1 MQRNQ
6 WLFRLCSLLLVSSFL
21 LAACGQPAAA
31 PAPAEAPPAEAP
43 AAADAPASQGSS
55 AAVEGALLTDPP
67 LGPGERPV
75 QQAVY
80 NSPVEYEGATG
91 NAIAEFQEAPM
102 LTALVDAGELPP
114 LAERLPA
121 DPVVVQPE
129 EGIGKYGGFLTAP
142 IEGQNRASP
151 TMYDYWTIDPLT
163 IFSPDGSEIIPN
175 VAQSWQISED
185 NKTITLFLRKGIKW
199 SDGEPYTANDILF
212 WWNDVVLNDELTP
225 SKPTILTR
233 GGELAQVTA
242 IDDFTVEF
250 TFSEPYALFVTYLGS
265 WGGPRIDPVALPK
278 HYLSQFHPNYVEM
291 SEIEALMEVEGFDTW
306 LDFFAYMRDRHNPE
320 LPSISAWIPNERP
333 PQPIQTYRRN
343 PYYWKV
349 DTAGN
354 QLPYIDELRAVRVA
368 DTEAQLLKTIAGEF
382 DWSSLG
388 FNGGI
393 ANMPLLMQNRE
404 SGGYRMA
411 YGTWMPNSFS
421 NIMFNFSHPDEVRKE
436 LYNDVRFR
444 QALSV
449 AINREELIALVWK
462 GGVFASQV
470 APLYGP
476 DYHGESELFQS
487 YAQFDLDLANQL
499 LDEIGLTDRDSQGFR
514 LGLDGEPLM
523 LIIAANTAWPPETPD
538 VMELVRGYW
547 AEVGINATVQP
558 EAGELW
564 TARHNGGEHDLS
576 ARGAHFGGG
585 PVHPTLNGNT
595 FALGGWQW
603 APEWAL
609 WLDTDGEQGVEPPD
623 DVKRIRELRE
633 EILGEPDQARR
644 IELIMEVFQIHMDNL
659 WSIGLVVDDPKINQQ
674 TIVTNRVRNYPT
686 WTAGEWYPNV
696 PASFFINE

>member
-1 MQRNQ
+1 VQSKA
-6 WLFRLCSLLLVSSFL
+6 WTFRLFSFVIVGALV
-21 LAACGQPAAA
+21 LAACGQPPAA
-31 PAPAEAPPAEAP
+31 PAEAP
-43 AAADAPASQGSS
+43 AAESAAEAPAASG
-55 AAVEGALLTDPP
+55 EGAAAATGAVLTDLP
-67 LGPGERPV
+67 LGPGEREV
-75 QQAVY
+75 QQVVY
-80 NSPVEYEGATG
+80 NSPQEYEGETG
-91 NAIAEFQEAPM
+91 NAITEFHEAPM
-102 LTALVDAGELPP
+102 LAEMVAAGELPP
-114 LAERLPA
+114 VEERLPA
-121 DPVVVQPE
+121 EPVVVQPE
-129 EGIGKYGGFLTAP
+129 ETIGKYGGFLTAP
-142 IEGQNRASP
+142 IEGENRASP
-151 TMYDYWTIDPLT
+151 TMFDYWGLDPLT
-163 IFSPDGSEIIPN
+163 IFSPDGSETIPN

-199 SDGEPYTANDILF
+199 SDGEPYTADDILF
-212 WWNDVVLNDELTP
+212 WWNDVVLNDEITP

-233 GGELAQVTA
+233 GGELAQVREV
-242 IDDFTVEF
+242 DDFTVEF
-250 TFSEPYALFVTYLGS
+250 TFTEPYALFVTYLGS
-265 WGGPRIDPVALPK
+265 WSGPRIDPVALPA

-291 SEIEALMEVEGFDTW
+291 SAIETQMEEEGFDTW
-306 LDFFAYMRDRHNPE
+306 IDFFAHMRDRHNPD
-320 LPSISAWIPNERP
+320 LPTLSAWIPNERP

-393 ANMPLLMQNRE
+393 ANMPLIMENRE
-404 SGGYRMA
+404 QGGYRLA
-411 YGTWMPNSFS
+411 YGTWMPNAFC
-421 NIMFNFSHPDEVRKE
+421 NIMFNFNHPDPARKE

-462 GGVFASQV
+462 GGVFPSQV

-476 DYHGESELFQS
+476 PYHGESDLFKA
-487 YAQFDLDLANQL
+487 YTQFDPDLANQL
-499 LDEIGLTDRDSQGFR
+499 LDEIGLTERDAQGFR
-514 LGLDGEPLM
+514 KGLDGEDM
-523 LIIAANTAWPPETPD
+523 LLVISANTGWPPETPE

-547 AEVGINATVQP
+547 AEVGINASVQP
-558 EAGELW
+558 EAGDLW
-564 TARHNGGEHDLS
+564 TARHNNGEHDIS

-585 PVHPTLNGNT
+585 PVHPTLNANT

-609 WLDTDGEQGVEPPD
+609 WLDNNGEQGVEPPD

-633 EILGEPDQARR
+633 QILGEPDPDRR
-644 IELIMEVFQIHMDNL
+644 VELTMEVFEIHMNNI